1 MPSHCLVTLSALFVG
16 CYMVTGASDIVLS
29 GSGGSGGSANTASS
43 SGAGTGAGG
52 ATNSNA
58 ASAASSG
65 AQSASASSTVASS
78 SSGSNC
84 VYPAGPYNVTQ
95 GAILP
100 PTLHWSG
107 YPAGGFDQG
116 TVSVKDLYDCDGS
129 KRITALFF
137 DTSQFG

>member
-1 MPSHCLVTLSALFVG
+1 MPSRCLVTLSALFIG
-16 CYMVTGASDIVLS
+16 CNMVTGASDIVLS
-29 GSGGSGGSANTASS
+29 GSGGAGGSASTASS
-43 SGAGTGAGG
+43 SGAVTGAGG
-52 ATNSNA
+52 ATNGN

-65 AQSASASSTVASS
+65 AQSAASSTVASS

-129 KRITALFF
+129 KGITALFF

>member
-1 MPSHCLVTLSALFVG
+1 MPSHCLVTLSALFIG
-16 CYMVTGASDIVLS
+16 CNMVTGASDIVLS
-29 GSGGSGGSANTASS
+29 GSGGSGGSASTASS
-43 SGAGTGAGG
+43 SGAVTGAGG
-52 ATNSNA
+52 ATNGN

-65 AQSASASSTVASS
+65 AQSAASSTVASS

-129 KRITALFF
+129 KGITALFF